1 MGIDITS
8 RQALDQSIDAG
19 PCRCQPGAQIVPF
32 GRDGG
37 ELLVEQRVGALQL
50 FVAQQQPVYP
60 FGEVF
65 ECGHCAVAVG
75 VVVVIGATVRA
86 P

>member
-1 MGIDITS
+1 
-8 RQALDQSIDAG
+8 
-19 PCRCQPGAQIVPF
+19 
-32 GRDGG
+32 
-37 ELLVEQRVGALQL
+37 
-50 FVAQQQPVYP
+50 VAQQQPVYP